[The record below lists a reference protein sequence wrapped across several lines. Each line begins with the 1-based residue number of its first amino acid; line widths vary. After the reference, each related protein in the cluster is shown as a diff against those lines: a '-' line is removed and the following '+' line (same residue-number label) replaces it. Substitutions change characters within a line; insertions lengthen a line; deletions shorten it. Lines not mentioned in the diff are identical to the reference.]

1 MRINLICNARG
12 TQEGIRTRLLSGDA
26 REVRTWAAVILV
38 RHADLSPARL
48 LFLVAALCLSV
59 PAARALELQAVEIRG
74 LADVEMRDNV
84 ADALSLERLNPN
96 RRKLLTETRLSYL
109 LRRAPREARGALEPF
124 GYYEP
129 DVQTEVQRTGEQV
142 TVVVTVV
149 LGEPVRVR
157 GHDVTLT
164 GPAESQSALMRR
176 LERFRP
182 RTGQP
187 FHHGTY
193 ENSKAGM
200 DRALAELGYF
210 DAEQTVHRVT
220 VSRAERAADIELAW
234 ISGERYRLGPAT
246 FEGHQFRPGL
256 LEKLVPW
263 QTGEAYDQKELLA
276 LQKSLS
282 ELDYFGAIDISAD
295 PKQADAE
302 RLVPVKVAL
311 TPGKRTVYSAGL
323 RYGTDTGLGV
333 TAGIDRRW
341 VNDRGHKLRSLV
353 GLAERRSDLTAQ
365 YRIPAFAWLDGWYA
379 LSASAREETI
389 DDFTNQLAELIGSR
403 SGRLGKW
410 DLIAAVNFRRERYEV
425 FNDASGRDFAY
436 STLFY
441 PSLWAKWSE
450 ADDLLYPRRALGLTV
465 ELRAGDSSV
474 GSDIDFLQM
483 RAEGRWVR
491 AFGPRN
497 RLLLRGEA
505 GTTLSGQF
513 DDFPPSL
520 RFYAGGDRSV
530 RGYGYKEIGGFLIE
544 PDGNRYVFGG
554 KHLLVGSVEFERMFT
569 REWGGAFFVDGGDA
583 FDGRSDYDL
592 QIGAGFGVRW
602 RSPVGPV
609 RLDIA
614 HGFGDDAQQAVRLH
628 INIGPDV

>member
-1 MRINLICNARG
+1 MP
-12 TQEGIRTRLLSGDA
+12 TSP
-26 REVRTWAAVILV
+26 
-38 RHADLSPARL
+38 PARL
-48 LFLVAALCLSV
+48 LSVLAALCLFL
-59 PAARALELQAVEIRG
+59 PAAQALELEAVQIRG
-74 LADVEMRDNV
+74 LEDEEMRDNV
-84 ADALSLERLNPN
+84 SDALSLDRLNPN
-96 RRKLLTETRLSYL
+96 RRKALTETRLSYL
-109 LRRAPREARGALEPF
+109 LRRTPGEARGALEPF
-124 GYYEP
+124 GYYDPAVE
-129 DVQTEVQRTGEQV
+129 TEVQRDGEKV
-142 TVVVTVV
+142 TVVVSVT

-157 GHDVTLT
+157 GHDVSLT
-164 GPAESQSALMRR
+164 GPAEANGALMRR

-182 RTGQP
+182 REDQP
-187 FHHGTY
+187 FHHGIY
-193 ENSKAGM
+193 EDSKAGM

-210 DAEQTVHRVT
+210 DAEQSVHRVT
-220 VSRAERAADIELAW
+220 VSRAEGKADIELAW
-234 ISGERYRLGPAT
+234 VSGERYRLGTAT

-263 QTGEAYDQKELLA
+263 QPGEAYDQKQLLA

-282 ELDYFGAIDISAD
+282 ELDYFSAIDISSD
-295 PKQADAE
+295 PKQADGE

-311 TPGKRTVYSAGL
+311 APGKRTIYSAGL

-353 GLAERRSDLTAQ
+353 GLAERRSDITTQ
-365 YRIPAFAWLDGWYA
+365 YRIPAFAWLDGWYSA
-379 LSASAREETI
+379 SASAREEEI
-389 DDFTNQLAELIGSR
+389 DGFTNQLAELIGSR

-410 DLIAAVNFRRERYEV
+410 DLTAAINFRRERYEV

-436 STLFY
+436 STLLF

-450 ADDLLYPRRALGLTV
+450 SDDLLYPRRAMGLTV
-465 ELRAGDSSV
+465 ELRGGSSAV

-483 RAEGRWVR
+483 RGEGRWVR
-491 AFGPRN
+491 AFGRRN

-505 GTTLSGQF
+505 GTTFSGQF

-520 RFYAGGDRSV
+520 RFYAGGDRSL

-544 PDGNRYVFGG
+544 PDGNRYVYGG
-554 KHLLVGSVEFERMFT
+554 KHLAIGSVEYERMFT

-583 FDGRSDYDL
+583 FDDGNDFDL

-614 HGFGDDAQQAVRLH
+614 HGFGDDAQQSVRLH
-628 INIGPDV
+628 VNIGPDV

>member
-1 MRINLICNARG
+1 MP
-12 TQEGIRTRLLSGDA
+12 TRA
-26 REVRTWAAVILV
+26 
-38 RHADLSPARL
+38 PARL
-48 LFLVAALCLSV
+48 LSLLAALCLSV
-59 PAARALELQAVEIRG
+59 PAAQALELEAVQIRG
-74 LADVEMRDNV
+74 LDDEEMRDNV

-96 RRKLLTETRLSYL
+96 RRKALTETRLSYL

-124 GYYEP
+124 GFYDP
-129 DVQTEVQRTGEQV
+129 SVKTEVRRDGEKV
-142 TVVVTVV
+142 TVVVTVA

-157 GHDVTLT
+157 GRELSLT
-164 GPAESQSALMRR
+164 GPASADSALMRR

-182 RTGQP
+182 RQDQP
-187 FHHGTY
+187 FHHGIY
-193 ENSKAGM
+193 EDSKAGM

-210 DAEQTVHRVT
+210 DAEQSVHRVT
-220 VSRAERAADIELAW
+220 VSRAEGRADIELAW
-234 ISGERYRLGPAT
+234 VSGERYRLGVAT

-263 QTGEAYDQKELLA
+263 QPGEAYDQKELLA

-282 ELDYFGAIDISAD
+282 ELDYFGGIDISGD
-295 PKQADAE
+295 PKQADGD
-302 RLVPVKVAL
+302 RRVPVKVAL
-311 TPGKRTVYSAGL
+311 TPGKRTIYSAGL

-341 VNDRGHKLRSLV
+341 VNNRGHKLRSLV
-353 GLAERRSDLTAQ
+353 GLAERRSDITTQ
-365 YRIPAFAWLDGWYA
+365 YRIPAFNWLDGWYA
-379 LSASAREETI
+379 ASASAREEEI
-389 DDFTNQLAELIGSR
+389 DGFTNQLAELIGSR
-403 SGRLGKW
+403 SGKLGKW
-410 DLIAAVNFRRERYEV
+410 DLTAAINFRRERYEV

-436 STLFY
+436 STLLF

-450 ADDLLYPRRALGLTV
+450 SDDLLYPRRALGLTV
-465 ELRAGDSSV
+465 ELRGGDSSM

-491 AFGPRN
+491 GLGRRN

-544 PDGNRYVFGG
+544 PDGNRYVYGG
-554 KHLLVGSVEFERMFT
+554 KHLVVGSVEFERMFT

-583 FDGRSDYDL
+583 FDGGGDYDL

-614 HGFGDDAQQAVRLH
+614 HGFGDDAQQSVRLH
-628 INIGPDV
+628 VNIGPDV

>member
-1 MRINLICNARG
+1 MP
-12 TQEGIRTRLLSGDA
+12 TRA
-26 REVRTWAAVILV
+26 
-38 RHADLSPARL
+38 PARL
-48 LFLVAALCLSV
+48 LSLLAALCLSV
-59 PAARALELQAVEIRG
+59 PAAQALELEAVQIRG
-74 LADVEMRDNV
+74 LDDEEMRDNV

-96 RRKLLTETRLSYL
+96 RRKTLTETRLSYL

-124 GYYEP
+124 GFYDPSVE
-129 DVQTEVQRTGEQV
+129 TEVRRDGEKV
-142 TVVVTVV
+142 TVVVTVA

-157 GHDVTLT
+157 GRELSLT
-164 GPAESQSALMRR
+164 GPASADSALMRR

-182 RTGQP
+182 RQDQP
-187 FHHGTY
+187 FHHGIY
-193 ENSKAGM
+193 EDSKAGM

-210 DAEQTVHRVT
+210 DAEQSVHRVT
-220 VSRAERAADIELAW
+220 VSRAEGRADIELAW
-234 ISGERYRLGPAT
+234 VSGERYRLGVAT

-263 QTGEAYDQKELLA
+263 QPGEAYDQKELLA

-282 ELDYFGAIDISAD
+282 ELDYFGGIDISGD
-295 PKQADAE
+295 PKQADGD
-302 RLVPVKVAL
+302 RRVPVKVAL
-311 TPGKRTVYSAGL
+311 TPGKRTIYSAGL

-341 VNDRGHKLRSLV
+341 VNNRGHKLRSLV
-353 GLAERRSDLTAQ
+353 GLAERRSDITTQ
-365 YRIPAFAWLDGWYA
+365 YRIPAFNWLDGWYA
-379 LSASAREETI
+379 ASASAREEEI
-389 DDFTNQLAELIGSR
+389 DGFTNQLAELIGSR
-403 SGRLGKW
+403 SGKLGKW
-410 DLIAAVNFRRERYEV
+410 DLTAAINFRRERYEV

-436 STLFY
+436 STLLF

-450 ADDLLYPRRALGLTV
+450 SDDLLYPRRALGLTV
-465 ELRAGDSSV
+465 ELRGGDSSM
-474 GSDIDFLQM
+474 GSDIDFLQL

-491 AFGPRN
+491 GLGRRN

-544 PDGNRYVFGG
+544 PDGNRYVYGG
-554 KHLLVGSVEFERMFT
+554 KHLVVGSVEFERMFT

-583 FDGRSDYDL
+583 FDGGGDYDL

-614 HGFGDDAQQAVRLH
+614 HGFGDDAQQSVRLH
-628 INIGPDV
+628 VNIGPDV